1 MGKHGLKLT
10 FAAHAREKMLDP
22 DDEQIIKDA
31 KDGGAILVT
40 WDRVM
45 RLAAGGITP
54 YEALDQA
61 AAAGTGTT
69 EAQAEVSR
77 LHKLTPAELTV
88 MAGAANKTYES
99 FNRDIHVVEKA
110 ARQIRQLRVEKDY
123 SWRAVARFYSGL
135 WGAPWGGNQIAGMV
149 LCKKAAKLL
158 GEDFMQPPWNSL
170 NVKDGKMETKQ
181 VKLRDNPFLLEL
193 TGSSMT
199 YQGESPDKVITIA
212 AVEGEY
218 GDWAAYMET
227 PESGKCVAEYG
238 SKLPQ
243 TAAEELFPDW
253 AKCLRWRP

>member
-1 MGKHGLKLT
+1 MRNHLKIETLGVT
-10 FAAHAREKMLDP
+10 EVRFYYLRSDR
-22 DDEQIIKDA
+22 DGDA
-31 KDGGAILVT
+31 TVCLLKVVET
-40 WDRVM
+40 
-45 RLAAGGITP
+45 
-54 YEALDQA
+54 
-61 AAAGTGTT
+61 GTGKDIYARGIAFC
-69 EAQAEVSR
+69 EPEDQFVKR
-77 LHKLTPAELTV
+77 V
-88 MAGAANKTYES
+88 G
-99 FNRDIHVVEKA
+99 RDIALGRAIQAIEHQGPSNKIPEDPMEHRIRLR
-110 ARQIRQLRVEKDY
+110 RQCFEYLSEYQVQLTALESYHRLRLSHMWACRGK
-123 SWRAVARFYSGL
+123 
-135 WGAPWGGNQIAGMV
+135 
-149 LCKKAAKLL
+149 
-158 GEDFMQPPWNSL
+158 PPWNSL